1 MKIKIA
7 VLLTTYNGEKYIEQ
21 QLDSIIFQQGNFSID
36 IFISDDGSFDNT
48 LHLCKKKIYKKNI
61 KKIYNVNFKSF
72 SKNFL
77 YLVKKI
83 PKNYDYYAFC
93 DQDDIWLKDKF
104 KRAIKIL
111 NKNYSL
117 YCSRTILINNNLE
130 KIGYSPLFKKPPSF
144 ANSLVQS
151 IAGGNTMVF
160 NNKIFK
166 VLLKFNVK
174 DAPSHDWLL
183 YIITS
188 GINEKIFYDDKSM
201 IFYRQHDTNLV
212 GSNDRINL
220 KIYRLQLLIEGKF
233 KIWTKKHLRIIDK
246 NFYILTQ
253 KNKEIYLHFK
263 KLRVD
268 KIYLLKCLFKKD
280 LKVYRQ
286 TLWGNIVMIIALF
299 LELI

>member
-1 MKIKIA
+1 MRIKIA

-36 IFISDDGSFDNT
+36 IFISDDGSLDNT
-48 LHLCKKKIYKKNI
+48 LHICKKQKYKKNI

-111 NKNYSL
+111 NKNFSL

-160 NNKIFK
+160 KQKIFRA
-166 VLLKFNVK
+166 LLKFKTFN
-174 DAPSHDWLL
+174 APSHDWLL
-183 YIITS
+183 YIITT
-188 GINEKIFYDDKSM
+188 GIGEKVYYDKISK
-201 IFYRQHDTNLV
+201 IYYRQHNNNLV
-212 GSNDRINL
+212 GTNKNL
-220 KIYRLQLLIEGKF
+220 KDKFNRLILLFRGKF
-233 KIWTKKHLRIIDK
+233 QDWTTFHIKFLDK
-246 NFYILTQ
+246 NIKFIDQNNRKIL
-253 KNKEIYLHFK
+253 LHFK
-263 KLRVD
+263 KIRCS
-268 KIYLLKCLFKKD
+268 KIYLLKSILKDD
-280 LKVYRQ
+280 LKIYRQ
-286 TLWGNIVMIIALF
+286 SNMGQFILIIALI
-299 LELI
+299 LKLI